1 VKAKDEQSDF
11 ELRWRVV
18 LRLLSS
24 RSLGRKQL
32 MDYFIVK
39 TGGSPS
45 TFECTFGFLVRTGR
59 VVKSDGAHL
68 APYVVTERGRKFLEA
83 LS

>member
-1 VKAKDEQSDF
+1 MKTKDEQTDF

-24 RSLGRKQL
+24 RSFGRKQL
-32 MDYFIVK
+32 MDCFIAK

-45 TFECTFGFLVRTGR
+45 TFECTFLFLVRTGR
-59 VVKSDGAHL
+59 IVKSDGAHL
-68 APYVVTERGRKFLEA
+68 APYVITERGRKFLEA
-83 LS
+83 LV